1 MLSPCSFSPVFPLQ
15 YDQYKNPMENIGLQD
30 SLLSRFDLL
39 FIMLDQMDPEQDR
52 EISDHVLRMHRYRAP
67 GEQDGDGEA
76 GGWTNEGRPDTG
88 LAQPGPARGGGRG
101 SIWDVEGTPAS
112 LVPTVCL
119 LSILGSES
127 TSEHLLWTKWPPCL
141 WGPRVCFLLGP
152 SFVSLACLQKKRFF
166 SGFSSFL
173 LSLLLTWASQ
183 LCLLAVLWISWPQTI
198 PTSALMTSRTPRST
212 RSMTTFCT
220 G

>member
-1 MLSPCSFSPVFPLQ
+1 MADLAFLFFLAIDVVSLLLFSGVPLQ
-15 YDQYKNPMENIGLQD
+15 YDQYKTPMENIGLQD

-76 GGWTNEGRPDTG
+76 GGWTNEGAPRHRPR
-88 LAQPGPARGGGRG
+88 PGPARGGGRG

-119 LSILGSES
+119 LSILGSGS
-127 TSEHLLWTKWPPCL
+127 TSEHLLWTKWPPYL

-166 SGFSSFL
+166 SGFT
-173 LSLLLTWASQ
+173 LSYSPF
-183 LCLLAVLWISWPQTI
+183 S
-198 PTSALMTSRTPRST
+198 
-212 RSMTTFCT
+212 
-220 G
+220 